1 MPHKRDTKV
10 IHRKPVTPENDP
22 LALPIYQTS
31 TYTFKTPEDLEK
43 YLEGDE
49 GKYLYTRYEN
59 PTLRSVEQ
67 NIAELESGESCYVF
81 SSGMA
86 AITSSLMAFLKA
98 GEEVL
103 ASNSLY
109 GRTQFFMERWL
120 PRFGIQTR
128 LIPVNEFPN
137 IDSYFTPK
145 TKIVYIESPT
155 NPTIQ
160 IIDIQATAKKA
171 HEHGAMLFIDNTF
184 ASPVNQN
191 PIPLGADVVLHSL
204 TKYIG
209 GHSDVIAGASIFAKT
224 HHESMTESI
233 RTFGGTLD
241 PLAAYLVERGLK
253 TLFVRVERQNQSA
266 LQIAKN
272 LLQHPA
278 IKKVHYPGIPS
289 HPGHEIAV
297 RQMRG
302 FGGMLAF
309 ELKTYEHA
317 RQFLSKLQLIGHGA
331 SLGGVES
338 LVSVPVLT
346 SHYKQPPENL
356 KAAGIGEGTIR
367 LSVGIENPD
376 DLWTDIEQALQ
387 SLHP

>member
-1 MPHKRDTKV
+1 MSKKPETKA
-10 IHRKPVTPENDP
+10 IHSKSVQPENDP

-31 TYTFKTPEDLEK
+31 TYTFKTPEDLER

-59 PTLRSVEQ
+59 PTLRAVEQ
-67 NIAELESGESCYVF
+67 KIAELESGGESCFVF

-98 GEEVL
+98 GDEVL
-103 ASNSLY
+103 ASNTLY

-120 PRFGIQTR
+120 PRFGVQTK
-128 LIPVNEFPN
+128 LIPVSEFPN
-137 IDSYFTPK
+137 IDSYFTSK

-160 IIDIQATAKKA
+160 VVDIQETARRTHA
-171 HEHGAMLFIDNTF
+171 HGAMLLIDSTF

-191 PIPLGADVVLHSL
+191 PILLGADVVLHSL
-204 TKYIG
+204 TKYIS
-209 GHSDVIAGASIFAKT
+209 GHSDVIAGASIFGKSHYEAMK
-224 HHESMTESI
+224 ESI
-233 RTFGGTLD
+233 RTFGGILD
-241 PLAAYLVERGLK
+241 PLAAYLVERGIK
-253 TLFVRVERQNQSA
+253 TLFVRVERQNQTA
-266 LQIAKN
+266 MVIAKN
-272 LLQHPA
+272 LSQHPA
-278 IKKVHYPGIPS
+278 IKKIHYPGLTN
-289 HPGHEIAV
+289 HPGHEVAA

-309 ELKTYEHA
+309 DLETGQHA
-317 RQFLSKLQLIGHGA
+317 RRFVSKLQIIAHGA

-338 LVSVPVLT
+338 LVSLPVLT

-356 KAAGIGEGTIR
+356 KAAGISEGTIR
-367 LSVGIENPD
+367 LSVGIENLD
-376 DLWTDIEQALQ
+376 DLWGDIQQALQ
-387 SLHP
+387 SL